1 MVYDLKVE
9 IQLRFNLI
17 DLYQHVEP
25 HFTLNKNSSNSTL
38 FSYNFNSKQ
47 FLNLIIF
54 EYFQSLKQN

>member
-25 HFTLNKNSSNSTL
+25 DFTLNKNSSNFTL
-38 FSYNFNSKQ
+38 FSF
-47 FLNLIIF
+47 I
-54 EYFQSLKQN
+54 EYFVTILIQNNF